1 MDLVTIGKITG
12 THHLKGAVKANISLS
27 DPSIIVG
34 ERVMIEKSNGEKKI
48 LTVKKL
54 SNLVADKV
62 VIEFEEIT
70 NKTEGNLLAG
80 GFVKLNRDILGM
92 TEDEYLLE
100 DLLGMSVVTTENE
113 VIGTVVDIMDTAAH
127 DIIVVEDED
136 TETLIPNVEHF
147 VKDIDF
153 EKKEILVNLLEGMR
167 DKKGAQYKN
176 DELEDSEIF
185 EEENESEEDEL

>member
-27 DPSIIVG
+27 EPEIIVG
-34 ERVMIEKSNGEKKI
+34 ERVMIEMPKGEKKI

-62 VIEFEEIT
+62 VIEFEEIA

-80 GFVKLNRDILGM
+80 GFVKINRDILGM
-92 TEDEYLLE
+92 SEDEYLLE
-100 DLLGMSVVTTENE
+100 DLLGMTVVTTDNE
-113 VIGTVVDIMDTAAH
+113 TIGTVVDIMDTAAH
-127 DIIVVEDED
+127 DIIVVEDEN

-153 EKKEILVNLLEGMR
+153 DKKEILVNLLEGMR
-167 DKKGAQYKN
+167 DTKGATYKN
-176 DELEDSEIF
+176 DEIDENSTDDSYDSQE
-185 EEENESEEDEL
+185 

>member
-27 DPSIIVG
+27 DPSIIVD
-34 ERVMIEKSNGEKKI
+34 ERVMVEKPNGEKKI

-80 GFVKLNRDILGM
+80 GLVKINRDILGM
-92 TEDEYLLE
+92 EEDEYLLE
-100 DLLGMSVVTTENE
+100 DLLGMTAVTVEGE
-113 VIGTVVDIMDTAAH
+113 VIGKVTDVFDTAAH
-127 DIIVVEDED
+127 DIIVVEDD
-136 TETLIPNVEHF
+136 RTETLIPNIENF

-153 EKKEILVNLLEGMR
+153 DENKITVELLEGMR
-167 DKKGAQYKN
+167 EVKGAKAVN
-176 DELEDSEIF
+176 DEID
-185 EEENESEEDEL
+185 

>member
-27 DPSIIVG
+27 DPSIIVD
-34 ERVMIEKSNGEKKI
+34 ERVMVEKPNGEKKI

-80 GFVKLNRDILGM
+80 GFVKINRDILGM
-92 TEDEYLLE
+92 EEDEYLLE
-100 DLLGMSVVTTENE
+100 DLLGMTAVTVEGE
-113 VIGTVVDIMDTAAH
+113 VIGKVTDVFDTAAH
-127 DIIVVEDED
+127 DIIVVEDD
-136 TETLIPNVEHF
+136 RTETLIPNIENF

-153 EKKEILVNLLEGMR
+153 DENKITVELLEGMR
-167 DKKGAQYKN
+167 EAKGAKAVN
-176 DELEDSEIF
+176 DEID
-185 EEENESEEDEL
+185 

>member
-27 DPSIIVG
+27 DPSIIVD
-34 ERVMIEKSNGEKKI
+34 ERVMVEKPNGEKKI

-80 GFVKLNRDILGM
+80 GFVKINRNILGM
-92 TEDEYLLE
+92 EEDEYLLE
-100 DLLGMSVVTTENE
+100 DLLGMTAVTVEGE
-113 VIGTVVDIMDTAAH
+113 VIGKVTDVFDTAAH
-127 DIIVVEDED
+127 DIIVVEDD
-136 TETLIPNVEHF
+136 RTETLIPNIENF

-153 EKKEILVNLLEGMR
+153 DENKITVELLEGMR
-167 DKKGAQYKN
+167 EVKGAKAVN
-176 DELEDSEIF
+176 DEID
-185 EEENESEEDEL
+185 

>member
-27 DPSIIVG
+27 DPSIIVD
-34 ERVMIEKSNGEKKI
+34 ERVMVEKPNGEKKI

-80 GFVKLNRDILGM
+80 GFVKINRDILGM
-92 TEDEYLLE
+92 EEDEYLLE
-100 DLLGMSVVTTENE
+100 DLLGMTAVTVEGE
-113 VIGTVVDIMDTAAH
+113 VIGKVTDVFDTAVH
-127 DIIVVEDED
+127 DIIVVEDD
-136 TETLIPNVEHF
+136 RTETLIPNIENF

-153 EKKEILVNLLEGMR
+153 DENKITVELLEGMR
-167 DKKGAQYKN
+167 EVKGAKAVN
-176 DELEDSEIF
+176 DEID
-185 EEENESEEDEL
+185 

>member
-27 DPSIIVG
+27 DPSIIVD
-34 ERVMIEKSNGEKKI
+34 ERVMVEKPNGEKKI

-62 VIEFEEIT
+62 VREFEEIT

-80 GFVKLNRDILGM
+80 GFVKINRDILGM
-92 TEDEYLLE
+92 EEDEYLLE
-100 DLLGMSVVTTENE
+100 DLLGMTAVTVEGE
-113 VIGTVVDIMDTAAH
+113 VIGKVTDVFDTAAH
-127 DIIVVEDED
+127 DIIVVEDD
-136 TETLIPNVEHF
+136 RTETLIPNIENF

-153 EKKEILVNLLEGMR
+153 DENKITVELLEGMR
-167 DKKGAQYKN
+167 EVKGAKAVN
-176 DELEDSEIF
+176 DEID
-185 EEENESEEDEL
+185 

>member
-27 DPSIIVG
+27 DPSIIVD
-34 ERVMIEKSNGEKKI
+34 ERVMVEKPNGEKKI

-80 GFVKLNRDILGM
+80 GFVKINRDILGM
-92 TEDEYLLE
+92 EEDEYLLE
-100 DLLGMSVVTTENE
+100 DLLGMTAVTVEGE
-113 VIGTVVDIMDTAAH
+113 VIGKVTDVFDTAAH
-127 DIIVVEDED
+127 DIIVVEDD
-136 TETLIPNVEHF
+136 RTETLIPNIENF

-153 EKKEILVNLLEGMR
+153 DENKITVELLEGMR
-167 DKKGAQYKN
+167 EVKGA
-176 DELEDSEIF
+176 LA
-185 EEENESEEDEL
+185 